1 MNKNME
7 INTQMT
13 RFALVTK
20 RLSLLLNSGIGEI
33 VQLVEQWDHNP
44 YVEGS
49 SPSFAIAHYYE

>member
-1 MNKNME
+1 ME

-20 RLSLLLNSGIGEI
+20 RLSLILNSGIGEI